1 MNSDRLLEMPPQEQR
16 MVVGHV
22 QQHEMLPTGCSM
34 QEADPPL
41 RDSCGP
47 SLSKAGMCLCFWNPI
62 CWCGF
67 CTKVNQSDEAAVLF
81 WGRYEG
87 TLREPGLYFVNPMGR
102 ELRVTSTRRATLDLK
117 DIKVLDAKG
126 NPVVISGVVTYAI
139 TSAKK
144 ACVDVERPNEFIRL
158 QATTA
163 MKQVASR
170 YPYSASPG
178 QASLQTETQ
187 EISSELVRLLQS
199 KTSVAGAQVYNFE
212 LVDLSYAP
220 EIAQVMLV
228 RQQAEALVEARRI
241 IVGASVDM
249 AQQALAQLE
258 AKGKNLS
265 DSTREQIITNLLTVI
280 CSHNPATPTIPLQSG
295 QI

>member
-1 MNSDRLLEMPPQEQR
+1 MSSNLLLEMPPQEQR
-16 MVVGHV
+16 MVMGQV
-22 QQHEMLPTGCSM
+22 QQQGMQIMGSTM
-34 QEADPPL
+34 QEADPSL
-41 RDSCGP
+41 RDQCGP
-47 SLSKAGMCLCFWNPI
+47 SLSKAGMCVCFWNPF
-62 CWCGF
+62 CWLAW
-67 CTKVNQSDEAAVLF
+67 CTKVNQSDQAAVMY
-81 WGRYEG
+81 WGKYEG
-87 TLREPGLYFVNPMGR
+87 TLREPGLYCVNPMGR
-102 ELRVTSTRRATLDLK
+102 ELRTTSTRCATLELK

-144 ACVDVERPNEFIRL
+144 ACVDVERPYEFIRL

-170 YPYSASPG
+170 YPYSAPMG

-187 EISSELVRLLQS
+187 EISAELVRVLQS
-199 KTSVAGAQVYNFE
+199 KTSITGAQVFNFE

-228 RQQAEALVEARRI
+228 RQQAEALVEARRL

-249 AQQALAQLE
+249 AQQAVAQLE
-258 AKGKNLS
+258 AKGGNLS
-265 DSTREQIITNLLTVI
+265 DSTKERIMSNLLTVI
-280 CSHNPATPTIPLQSG
+280 CSHNPASPTVPLQ
-295 QI
+295 